1 MSKGSGGVRI
11 GLDAMGGDLAP
22 MAPVEGAIMAVRGN
36 PALKVTL
43 VGSEAVVRQHLGEY
57 ASHPQIAI
65 HGATEVISMDDEP
78 VPAVRKKRHSSM
90 VEVVRALQAGTVD
103 AVVSA
108 GNTGALMASGMLHVG
123 RMQGVERP
131 ALTAVFPSVKSWGV
145 LLLDVGAN
153 LEPKPSHLVQYA
165 LLGSLYCQEVL
176 GIAEPAVG
184 LLNVG
189 VEEGKGPREL
199 REAYGRLKE
208 LSGIR
213 FVGNIEA
220 RELLQGRADVVVCG
234 GFVGNVALKLV
245 EGVARDI
252 FHEVRGAFGHSWGTR
267 AAGLIMRP
275 HLREFSRK
283 MDYQTTGGAPLLG
296 LNGIIYKCHG
306 SSEARAFA
314 AALDMAY
321 AYLAKDAQARI
332 RSRLLAATSV
342 VGDES

>member
-1 MSKGSGGVRI
+1 
-11 GLDAMGGDLAP
+11 
-22 MAPVEGAIMAVRGN
+22 
-36 PALKVTL
+36 
-43 VGSEAVVRQHLGEY
+43 
-57 ASHPQIAI
+57 
-65 HGATEVISMDDEP
+65 
-78 VPAVRKKRHSSM
+78 M
-90 VEVVRALQAGTVD
+90 VEAVRALQAGVVD
-103 AVVSA
+103 AVISA
-108 GNTGALMASGMLHVG
+108 GNTGALMASGMFHVG

-153 LEPKPSHLVQYA
+153 LDPKPSHLVQYA

-176 GIAEPAVG
+176 GIAEPRVG

-199 REAYGRLKE
+199 RDAYGRLSE
-208 LSGIR
+208 LASIR
-213 FVGNIEA
+213 FVGNVEA

-234 GFVGNVALKLV
+234 GFVGNVVLKLV

-252 FHEVRGAFGHSWGTR
+252 FHEVRGAFLHSWATR

-283 MDYQTTGGAPLLG
+283 MDYQATGGAPLLG
-296 LNGIIYKCHG
+296 LDGIIYKCHG

-314 AALDMAY
+314 AALDIAY
-321 AYLAKDAQARI
+321 GYLAKDAQARI
-332 RSRLLAATSV
+332 RNRLLAASV
-342 VGDES
+342 VGDDS